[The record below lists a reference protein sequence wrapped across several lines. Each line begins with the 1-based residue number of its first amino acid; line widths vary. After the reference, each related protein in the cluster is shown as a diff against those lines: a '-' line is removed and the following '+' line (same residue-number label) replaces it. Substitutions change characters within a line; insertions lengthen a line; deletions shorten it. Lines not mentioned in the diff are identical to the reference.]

1 MALSDRRKSYSVKI
15 HQHPQSP
22 AVPVYAVLNSPSMN
36 SGAFFVSTEPEY
48 EAMRFFHTLAQS
60 VCALAGLP
68 DPPPPGELVI
78 PLTPK
83 T

>member
-22 AVPVYAVLNSPSMN
+22 AVPVYAVLDSPSMN
-36 SGAFFVSTEPEY
+36 SPLIFVSTEP

-68 DPPPPGELVI
+68 DPPPPGGLVI
-78 PLTPK
+78 PFKPK